1 MNFRDIELLSAYLDG
16 QVSPSDSARL
26 EARLK
31 SDPEMGLALQSLRE
45 SRGLLRQLPH
55 RRAPRNFTLT
65 RAMVGL
71 KPPLPRVYPVFR
83 FATALAA
90 ILFVFSFTTNQVS
103 QLAASAPVPAFGLGG
118 SGGGGGGDG
127 SGFATE
133 VPMLEMAPAA
143 TEPAVAAP
151 TMEAAVLDPAA
162 DSNRVATEESTAQ
175 KNGDEATLPT
185 RAHFMFSSAW
195 LMGLALVIVIGVA
208 GMFLLPT
215 LAARKWRA
223 K

>member
-1 MNFRDIELLSAYLDG
+1 MNFRVIELLSAYLDG

-26 EARLK
+26 ETRLK

-65 RAMVGL
+65 RQMVGL

-90 ILFVFSFTTNQVS
+90 ILFVFSFTTNQVG
-103 QLAASAPVPAFGLGG
+103 QLAASAPVPALGLGG
-118 SGGGGGGDG
+118 SGGGGPDL
-127 SGFATE
+127 ATE
-133 VPMLEMAPAA
+133 APAA
-143 TEPAVAAP
+143 PSIESALMSTPTPEPYS
-151 TMEAAVLDPAA
+151 L
-162 DSNRVATEESTAQ
+162 ESTADAERAAQ
-175 KNGDEATLPT
+175 DSATTKNSADTAPALQRFSVPSMWLSIFAVVATLG
-185 RAHFMFSSAW
+185 A
-195 LMGLALVIVIGVA
+195 LMLFAI
-208 GMFLLPT
+208 PR